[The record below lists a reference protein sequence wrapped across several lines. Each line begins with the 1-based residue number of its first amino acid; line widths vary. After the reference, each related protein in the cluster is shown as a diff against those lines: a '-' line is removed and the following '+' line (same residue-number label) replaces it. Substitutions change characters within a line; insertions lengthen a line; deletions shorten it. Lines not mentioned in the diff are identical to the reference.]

1 MTRINILDKS
11 VFNRIAAGEVVEKP
25 ASIVKELVENSI
37 DAGATHIRVEIRG
50 GGIKYIRVSDDGK
63 GIPADNV
70 KTAFLPHATSKIS
83 TLDDLDAISTLGFRG
98 EALPSIASVATVTMI
113 TRTSDS
119 DIGTRYVLDNGT
131 ETDFGEI
138 GAPVGTTVTVEDLFA
153 RIPARR
159 KFLQKDSTE
168 ENAITACVAKFILAN
183 PNVSFEYVANDKTL
197 YFSDGNGVE
206 SAIITIYGKE
216 YLANT
221 SYVQSNISDIVLC
234 GYINKPAY
242 TKHSR
247 LYQTL
252 VVNGRYVQSD
262 EISFTVFG
270 CYQKY
275 LMKRQYPT
283 YVLYLNL
290 PCDLVD
296 VNVHP
301 SKTEV
306 RFATVGLIKK
316 LIADTVKEQVLSEVS
331 IPKEIGGSP
340 RDEEL
345 FQFFTSKQQ
354 PADGTTTSQEN
365 KHGDNSDIFS
375 DDFSEVFLP
384 RDNPANNKDDSVQ
397 NGFDDV
403 FSPITHGP
411 LADEIAEPTTRKKID
426 SSFLDLPPIETSA
439 AKDDKPSGF
448 GENASIF
455 KRDETLSNVI
465 NSLDT
470 DSRHKTGF
478 GDLLADKISP
488 PQSGLQIPASS
499 KLIGK
504 LFNTYIIIE
513 RGNDVYLIDQ
523 HAAHE
528 KILFDKLMRQYEN
541 DTIAVQKMLVPYEFK
556 VSPTE
561 VDVLCENLPKLRD
574 AGFSVSH
581 KGGEKFTL
589 SAVPATCSSI
599 NVQSFVSDFLSDLR
613 DKVVSHDLFASI
625 MQSACKAAVKGED
638 DLSDSEIETLLSGI
652 SENVSEL
659 FCPHGRPISVRI
671 GRTDIEK
678 WFKRL
683 I

>member
-1 MTRINILDKS
+1 MTRINVLDKS

-37 DAGATHIRVEIRG
+37 DARATHIRVEIRG

-83 TLDDLDAISTLGFRG
+83 KLDDLDAISTLGFRG

-113 TRTSDS
+113 TRTPDS

-159 KFLQKDSTE
+159 KFLQKESAE

-183 PNVSFEYVANDKTL
+183 PNVSFEYVANDKTV

-216 YLANT
+216 YLDNT

-247 LYQTL
+247 SYQTL

-306 RFATVGLIKK
+306 RFAAVGLIKK

-331 IPKEIGGSP
+331 IPKEIGGFP

-345 FQFFTSKQQ
+345 FKFFTSKQQ
-354 PADGTTTSQEN
+354 PAVGTTTSQEN
-365 KHGDNSDIFS
+365 KYGDNSGVFS
-375 DDFSEVFLP
+375 GDFSEVFLP
-384 RDNPANNKDDSVQ
+384 RDNPTDDKDDSVQ

-403 FSPITHGP
+403 FSPITHEP
-411 LADEIAEPTTRKKID
+411 LADEIAEPTRRKKID
-426 SSFLDLPPIETSA
+426 SSFLDLPPIETSTT
-439 AKDDKPSGF
+439 KDDKPSGF

-470 DSRHKTGF
+470 DSRHKAGF

-488 PQSGLQIPASS
+488 PQSGLQIPVSS

-581 KGGEKFTL
+581 KDGEKFTL

-599 NVQSFVSDFLSDLR
+599 NVQSFVSDFLSDLK

>member
-1 MTRINILDKS
+1 MTRINVLDKS

-83 TLDDLDAISTLGFRG
+83 KLDDLDAISTLGFRG

-113 TRTSDS
+113 TRTPDS

-159 KFLQKDSTE
+159 KFLQKESAE

-183 PNVSFEYVANDKTL
+183 PNVSFEYVANDKTV

-206 SAIITIYGKE
+206 NAIITIYGKE

-247 LYQTL
+247 SYQTF

-306 RFATVGLIKK
+306 RFAAVGLIKK

-331 IPKEIGGSP
+331 IPKEIGGFP

-345 FQFFTSKQQ
+345 FKFFTSKQQ

-365 KHGDNSDIFS
+365 KHGDNSNVFS
-375 DDFSEVFLP
+375 DDFSEVFSS
-384 RDNPANNKDDSVQ
+384 RGNPANNKDDSVQ

-403 FSPITHGP
+403 FSPITHEP
-411 LADEIAEPTTRKKID
+411 LTDEIAEPTRRNKID
-426 SSFLDLPPIETSA
+426 SSFLDLPPTETLA
-439 AKDDKPSGF
+439 AKDDKPGRF

-470 DSRHKTGF
+470 DSRHKAGF

-488 PQSGLQIPASS
+488 PQSGLQIPVSS

-599 NVQSFVSDFLSDLR
+599 NVQSFVSDFLSDLK